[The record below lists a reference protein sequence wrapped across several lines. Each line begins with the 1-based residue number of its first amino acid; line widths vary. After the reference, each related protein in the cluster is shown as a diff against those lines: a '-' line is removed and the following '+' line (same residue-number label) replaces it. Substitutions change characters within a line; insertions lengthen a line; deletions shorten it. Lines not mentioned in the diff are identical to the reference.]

1 MKYSLISLSFFLSAL
16 SFSQEH
22 IKKTINQQLKFAEA
36 DPATDLQKYTH
47 LLAYVNPFI
56 GTGGHGHTYPGASA
70 PFGMMQLSPDTRYKG
85 WDGCSGYHYSDSVI
99 YGFSHTH
106 LSGTGVED
114 YCDVLVVPQTGIVKT
129 VAGYLDKDGYGST
142 FSHANEKAS
151 PGYYKVSLDNG
162 INAEFT
168 VSQRAG
174 IHHYTFPDNGEKR
187 YILIDL
193 THRDKLL
200 KHSIKQISP
209 SEFEGVRVS
218 SSWAKEQHVYFYV
231 QTSVNA
237 VNVTSIDNDTKMVL
251 EFPSSVNDIELR
263 IGISAVNEKGASLNC
278 KKELGEM
285 SFQEVKS
292 KTEENWI
299 KELSAVSIESSD
311 KNQLINFYT
320 ALYHSYL
327 APNVFSDV
335 NGKYRGLDGKIHQA
349 NENNHQYT
357 VFSLWDTYRATHPW
371 YTIFQKARTID
382 FIRSFENQFLH
393 SGDLPV
399 WELAGNETHCMIGY
413 HSASV
418 IADAYVK
425 GIRQIDVPLFINA
438 LETTANLDEFGKKEF
453 NNNGFIGYKE
463 EPESVSKS
471 LEYSYDSYCIYT
483 FLKEAEKDGF
493 KVSDSLINVFY
504 LRSFNFMNNF
514 DPQTGFMRARNG
526 GVWQSPFKPEE
537 VNFNFTEA
545 NSWQY
550 SLYAPHAIPIL
561 TQLLGGKDG
570 LEKWL
575 DNLFSANSDLEGNHQ
590 VDITGLIGQ
599 YAHGNEPSHHMA
611 YLYNYTNKPEK
622 TAIIVDSILYHYYH
636 NSPDGLS
643 GNEDCGQMSSWFT
656 FSSLGLYPIS
666 PGSGF
671 YDFGRPIF
679 NSGKLRLEN
688 GQVIFLNVI
697 NNSRQNKF
705 IQSIKIDGKPYQ
717 KRYIHHT
724 DLENSKVI
732 EFTMG
737 PLPSAEYRQYE
748 TAPSLDSIPD
758 NFVAVPYFKN
768 QSTSFAKKTTV
779 EISGIDKS
787 ISCYYTLDGSIPT
800 KKSKKYTKPFTLKQ
814 TTQIQ
819 AVAYNPLTQQY
830 SQIISN
836 KFRLKPEGV
845 TLDLNSKYARQYA
858 ASGEEALIDGLFGTS
873 EYRCGDWQGF
883 YNTDVEGNISFSKPR
898 ELKIIGLSALQSIGS
913 WIFPP
918 KSVEYTIHYEDLTTE
933 KISVDLKQHPA
944 SNAAPNQPVKFE
956 YQPNRKPIKK
966 IEFKAVNYG
975 VNPDWHISAGYK
987 TFIFMD
993 EIYFE

>member
-1 MKYSLISLSFFLSAL
+1 MKQYLFVFYLSSSVFL
-16 SFSQEH
+16 FSQEQVERSSH
-22 IKKTINQQLKFAEA
+22 YQVAR
-36 DPATDLQKYTH
+36 DGY
-47 LLAYVNPFI
+47 LLEYVNPFI

-70 PFGMMQLSPDTRYKG
+70 PFGMIQLSPDTRYKG

-114 YCDVLVVPQTGIVKT
+114 YCDVLIVPQIGELKT
-129 VAGYLDKDGYGST
+129 IAGYLDKNGYGST
-142 FSHANEKAS
+142 FSHANEQAS
-151 PGYYKVSLDNG
+151 PGYYSVSLDNG
-162 INAEFT
+162 INADFT

-174 IHHYTFPDNGEKR
+174 IHRYNFPKNNEKR

-200 KHSIKQISP
+200 KSSMKQISP
-209 SEFEGVRVS
+209 SEFEGARIS
-218 SSWAKEQHVYFYV
+218 SSWAKEQHVYFYL
-231 QTSVNA
+231 QTSVNTT
-237 VNVTSIDNDTKMVL
+237 NIISLDNNTKMVL
-251 EFPSSVNDIELR
+251 EFPSSVNEIELR
-263 IGISAVNEKGASLNC
+263 VGISAVNEKGAFLNC
-278 KKELGEM
+278 KEELGGM
-285 SFQEVKS
+285 SFDEVLL
-292 KTEENWI
+292 KTEEKWV
-299 KELSAVSIESSD
+299 KELSAVTIESSD
-311 KNQLINFYT
+311 KNQLTNFYT

-349 NENNHQYT
+349 NKNNQQYT

-425 GIRQIDVPLFINA
+425 GIKQIDVPLFINA
-438 LETTANLDEFGKKEF
+438 LEVTANSDEFGKKEF
-453 NNNGFIGYKE
+453 NTNGFIGYRD

-483 FLKEAEKDGF
+483 FLKDAEKDGF
-493 KVSDSLINVFY
+493 NVNDSLINVFY
-504 LRSFNFMNNF
+504 TRSFNFMNNF
-514 DPQTGFMRARNG
+514 DPHTGFMRARDG

-550 SLYAPHAIPIL
+550 SLYAPHAIPVL
-561 TQLLGGKDG
+561 TNLLGGKDG

-575 DNLFSANSDLEGNHQ
+575 DNLFSASSDMAGNNQ
-590 VDITGLIGQ
+590 ADITGLIGQ

-611 YLYNYTNKPEK
+611 YLYNYTNSPEK

-636 NSPDGLS
+636 NAPDGLS

-656 FSSLGLYPIS
+656 FSSLGLYPVS
-666 PGSGF
+666 PGSGI

-688 GQVIFLNVI
+688 EKTIFISTV
-697 NNSRQNKF
+697 NNSQKNKF
-705 IQSIKIDGKPYQ
+705 IQSIKIDGQPYQ
-717 KRYIHHT
+717 RRYIHHT
-724 DLENSKVI
+724 DLENARTI

-737 PLPSAEYRQYE
+737 SQPSVKYRQYE
-748 TAPSLDSIPD
+748 IAPSIHSVPD
-758 NFVAVPYFKN
+758 NFVSVPYFKN
-768 QSTSFAKKTTV
+768 QSTSFTKQTTI
-779 EISGIDKS
+779 EIAGIDKNLVY
-787 ISCYYTLDGSIPT
+787 YYTLNGSTPT
-800 KKSKKYTKPFTLKQ
+800 KKSKRYTKPFTIRETK
-814 TTQIQ
+814 QIQ
-819 AVAYNPLTQQY
+819 VVAYNTKTQQY
-830 SQIISN
+830 SAIISN
-836 KFRLKPEGV
+836 EFRLKPVGV
-845 TLDLNSKYARQYA
+845 ALNLSSKYARQYA

-883 YNTDVEGNISFSKPR
+883 YNVDVKGNISFSEPKQ
-898 ELKIIGLSALQSIGS
+898 LKTIGLSALQSTGS

-918 KSVEYTIHYEDLTTE
+918 KSVEYIIHYEDLTTE
-933 KISVDLKQHPA
+933 EISIGLKQHPT
-944 SNAAPNQPVKFE
+944 SNSAPNQPIKFE
-956 YQPNRKPIKK
+956 YQPKNKPIKK
-966 IEFKAVNYG
+966 IEFKAINYG
-975 VNPDWHISAGYK
+975 VNPDWHVSPGYK

>member
-1 MKYSLISLSFFLSAL
+1 MKYHIIFLSLFLPIL

-22 IKKTINQQLKFAEA
+22 PQKVIGQPFKFSKVTSTA
-36 DPATDLQKYTH
+36 DSQKYKH
-47 LLAYVNPFI
+47 LLEYVNPFI

-114 YCDVLVVPQTGIVKT
+114 YCDVLIVPQTGNLKT

-151 PGYYKVSLDNG
+151 PGYYAVSLDNG

-168 VSQRAG
+168 TSQRAG
-174 IHHYTFPDNGEKR
+174 IHHYTFPDNKKKR

-200 KHSIKQISP
+200 RHSIKQTSP
-209 SEFEGVRVS
+209 SEFEGTRIS
-218 SSWAKEQHVYFYV
+218 SSWAKEQHVYFYI
-231 QTSVNA
+231 QTSIDA
-237 VNVTSIDNDTKMVL
+237 KTVTSIEDNTKMIL
-251 EFPSSVNDIELR
+251 EFPSSVNEIELR
-263 IGISAVNEKGASLNC
+263 VGISAVDEKGASLNC
-278 KKELGEM
+278 KKELGKM
-285 SFQEVKS
+285 SFRELKL

-299 KELSAVSIESSD
+299 TELSAVSISSSD
-311 KNQLINFYT
+311 KNQLTNFYT

-335 NGKYRGLDGKIHQA
+335 NGKYRGLDRKIHQA
-349 NENNHQYT
+349 NENNQQYT

-371 YTIFQKARTID
+371 YTIFQKERTID

-425 GIRQIDVPLFINA
+425 GIKQIDVPLFINA
-438 LETTANLDEFGKKEF
+438 LEVTADLDEFGKREF
-453 NNNGFIGYKE
+453 NKKGFIGYKE

-493 KVSDSLINVFY
+493 KVSDSLMNVFY
-504 LRSFNFMNNF
+504 VRSFNFMNNF
-514 DPQTGFMRARNG
+514 DPQTGFMRARDG

-550 SLYAPHAIPIL
+550 SLYVPHAIPVL
-561 TQLLGGKDG
+561 TQLLGGKNG

-575 DNLFSANSDLEGNHQ
+575 DNLFAANSNLEGNHQ

-611 YLYNYTNKPEK
+611 YLYNYTDSPEK

-636 NSPDGLS
+636 NAPDGLS

-656 FSSLGLYPIS
+656 FSSLGLYPVA
-666 PGSGF
+666 PGSGI
-671 YDFGRPIF
+671 YDFGRPLF
-679 NSGKLRLEN
+679 DFGELRLEN
-688 GQVIFLNVI
+688 GQTIFMNAI
-697 NNSRQNKF
+697 NNSPQNKF
-705 IQSIKIDGKPYQ
+705 IQHIKVDGKPYQ
-717 KRYIHHT
+717 KRYIYQT
-724 DLENSKVI
+724 DLENSKII

-737 PLPSAEYRQYE
+737 SLPSEEYRQYAI
-748 TAPSLDSIPD
+748 APSMDSVPD
-758 NFVAVPYFKN
+758 NFVPVPYFKN
-768 QSTSFAKKTTV
+768 QSTAFTKQASI
-779 EISGIDKS
+779 EISGNDKDAVY
-787 ISCYYTLDGSIPT
+787 YYTLDGSIPT
-800 KKSKKYTKPFTLKQ
+800 KKSKKYKKPLVLK
-814 TTQIQ
+814 TTTTVS
-819 AVAYNPLTQQY
+819 AVSYHPKSDKY
-830 SQIISN
+830 SSVISN
-836 KFRLKPEGV
+836 EFRLKPEGIV
-845 TLDLNSKYARQYA
+845 LELYSNYARQYA
-858 ASGEEALIDGLFGTS
+858 ASGNEALIDGLFGTS

-883 YNTDVEGNISFSKPR
+883 YNVDVKGCVSFSKPKS
-898 ELKIIGLSALQSIGS
+898 LNTIGLSALQSIGS

-918 KSVEYTIHYEDLTTE
+918 KSVEYIIHYNDLTTE
-933 KISVDLKQHPA
+933 KIAVDLKQQPT
-944 SNAAPNQPVKFE
+944 SNAAPNLAVKFE
-956 YQPNRKPIKK
+956 HKPKNKPIKK
-966 IEFKAVNYG
+966 IEFKAINYG
-975 VNPDWHISAGYK
+975 VNPEWHVSPGYK
-987 TFIFMD
+987 TFIFID